1 MTEAPI
7 DPQSFGRKPFLTA
20 VLLSY
25 FNMVKL
31 AIVAVAVA
39 ALAGEAL
46 GHARVTSPKPRAVS
60 LDVP

>member
-1 MTEAPI
+1 MTEAAT
-7 DPQSFGRKPFLTA
+7 DPQSFGTKPFLTA
-20 VLLSY
+20 ILLSS
-25 FNMVKL
+25 FNMFYL
-31 AIVAVAVA
+31 AVVAVAVA